1 MPKKVRRILMIVLAV
16 IFLSSA
22 GVVIYQLFQYRE
34 GDEAYAEAEELV
46 QLPELPEPEEVPEP
60 ESSEEPAEV
69 YVDPY
74 ADALRNMDFSA
85 LQEVNDDVLGWI
97 LIPWTKI
104 SYPVVQGSDNSYYLN
119 HTWRNTSSSVGAIF
133 MDYRCS
139 QDLNDFNTILYGHRM
154 NNGSMFAGLK
164 YYKQKSYYRE
174 HPVIY
179 LTTDR
184 GSFQYE
190 IFSVYEGSPSGESY
204 RLGLKNTASKQAFL
218 DAAVEASLYD
228 TGVTPTVNDYIL
240 TLSTCTGN
248 GHSKRLIV
256 HAVRRGYAASDQA
269 EEETQTTTPAAPE
282 EETETEPATAPATTP
297 ETVPENQTP
306 VTAGPETD
314 QPSAQTPEAEATAPP
329 SGEDSSQQEAS
340 DPQEGGTEMQVSEEE
355 TGTVS

>member
-1 MPKKVRRILMIVLAV
+1 MVRNLSKKVRRILTIALAI

-34 GDEAYAEAEELV
+34 GDEAYTEAEELV
-46 QLPELPEPEEVPEP
+46 QLPELPEPEELPELPEP

-104 SYPVVQGSDNSYYLN
+104 SYPVVQGSNNSYYLN

-139 QDLNDFNTILYGHRM
+139 PDLNDFNTILYGHRM

-164 YYKQKSYYRE
+164 YYKKKSYYQE
-174 HPVIY
+174 HPVVY

-228 TGVTPTVNDYIL
+228 TGVIPTVNDYIL

-256 HAVRRGYAASDQA
+256 HAVRRGYAASDKA
-269 EEETQTTTPAAPE
+269 EQETQTTTPAAPE
-282 EETETEPATAPATTP
+282 TEEETTP
-297 ETVPENQTP
+297 ETAPESQTP
-306 VTAGPETD
+306 VSTAPETE
-314 QPSAQTPEAEATAPP
+314 PSIQAPEAENMVP
-329 SGEDSSQQEAS
+329 SSEEEPSQQETTS
-340 DPQEGGTEMQVSEEE
+340 PETNGTETQMAEEE
-355 TGTVS
+355 TENVS

>member
-1 MPKKVRRILMIVLAV
+1 MPKKVRRILTIALAI

-34 GDEAYAEAEELV
+34 GDEAYTEAEELV
-46 QLPELPEPEEVPEP
+46 QLPELPEPEELPELPEP

-104 SYPVVQGSDNSYYLN
+104 SYPVVQGSNNSYYLN

-139 QDLNDFNTILYGHRM
+139 PDLNDFNTILYGHRM

-164 YYKQKSYYRE
+164 YYKKKSYYQE

-256 HAVRRGYAASDQA
+256 HAVRRGYAASDETEQ
-269 EEETQTTTPAAPE
+269 ETQTTTPAALETE
-282 EETETEPATAPATTP
+282 EETSQETTP
-297 ETVPENQTP
+297 ETTPESQTP
-306 VTAGPETD
+306 VSTAPETE
-314 QPSAQTPEAEATAPP
+314 PSIQAPEAENTVP
-329 SGEDSSQQEAS
+329 SSEEEPSQQETAS
-340 DPQEGGTEMQVSEEE
+340 PEISGTETQMAEE
-355 TGTVS
+355 TENVS

>member
-1 MPKKVRRILMIVLAV
+1 MIVLAV

-269 EEETQTTTPAAPE
+269 EEETQTSPAAPE
-282 EETETEPATAPATTP
+282 EELETEPETAPATTP
-297 ETVPENQTP
+297 ETVPESQTP
-306 VTAGPETD
+306 VSTAPETD
-314 QPSAQTPEAEATAPP
+314 QPSAQTPETDVTVLP
-329 SGEDSSQQEAS
+329 SGEGSSQQETA
-340 DPQEGGTEMQVSEEE
+340 DPQEGGTGMQTPEAGAE
-355 TGTVS
+355 TVS

>member
-1 MPKKVRRILMIVLAV
+1 MPKKVRRILMIMLAV

-104 SYPVVQGSDNSYYLN
+104 SYPVVQGNDNSYYLN

-297 ETVPENQTP
+297 ETVPESQTP

-329 SGEDSSQQEAS
+329 SGEEPTQQEATS
-340 DPQEGGTEMQVSEEE
+340 PETESAETQSPEAENVS
-355 TGTVS
+355 

>member
-1 MPKKVRRILMIVLAV
+1 MIMLAV

-104 SYPVVQGSDNSYYLN
+104 SYPVVQGNDNSYYLN

-297 ETVPENQTP
+297 ETVPESQTP

-329 SGEDSSQQEAS
+329 SGEEPTQQEATS
-340 DPQEGGTEMQVSEEE
+340 PETESAETQSPEAENVS
-355 TGTVS
+355 

>member
-1 MPKKVRRILMIVLAV
+1 MPKKVRRILMIMLAV

-22 GVVIYQLFQYRE
+22 GVVISQLFQYRE

-282 EETETEPATAPATTP
+282 EEVATEPETAP

-314 QPSAQTPEAEATAPP
+314 QSSDQTPETEATAPP
-329 SGEDSSQQEAS
+329 SGEDASQQGTA
-340 DPQEGGTEMQVSEEE
+340 DAQEGGTGMQVSEEE